1 MDLGGQRYMNGPSEP
16 HERQTN
22 APAQP
27 GEGQIAIEPSV
38 EPVATPPPAKK
49 KNDSILKDLV
59 VGILIWLFV
68 IFVIGEPREVPSGSM
83 LPTIQL
89 GDRLWTDII
98 GLRFSPIKRGDILV
112 FTPPIPSTD
121 PFIKRVI
128 GLPGETVAIGD
139 GQVLINGKPIDE
151 PYIAQPPNY
160 VYGPITIPPNK
171 YLMLG
176 DNRNNSTDGH
186 VWGLLDRSQVKS
198 RAIFRFWPLNH
209 MGRLK

>member
-16 HERQTN
+16 HETQTT
-22 APAQP
+22 APERLEQ
-27 GEGQIAIEPSV
+27 GQIEPSV
-38 EPVATPPPAKK
+38 EPASTPPAVKK
-49 KNDSILKDLV
+49 GKNDSILKDLV
-59 VGILIWLFV
+59 VGVLIWLFV
-68 IFVIGEPREVPSGSM
+68 IFVIGEPRQVPSGSM

-112 FTPPIPSTD
+112 FTPPIPSPD

-139 GQVLINGKPIDE
+139 GQVLINGKPIVE
-151 PYIAQPPNY
+151 PYVLQAPNY

-198 RAIFRFWPLNH
+198 RAVFRFWPLNH
-209 MGRLK
+209 MGPLK